1 MNKKSMF
8 RWLTAGGAVLLIVL
22 LSCAYSIVENESR
35 LVAPMDFSTYQ
46 FRIQD
51 LPMLIAIP
59 LLIVYIL
66 ALIVRL
72 FLALKQQRLQDQP
85 GYTRRVDPRFG
96 LFGFF
101 GFLGFLGFYSYASQR
116 VIFPFF
122 FFVFFGF
129 FGFYY
134 EGKMSGTLAVEM
146 FEEHRVKA
154 QLKAYKVG
162 MSLIF
167 AILWLVGF
175 GLFNRQLDYAAIYLT
190 IGISLAYAVTL
201 FLSEYLLYRYEH
213 QE

>member
-101 GFLGFLGFYSYASQR
+101 GF
-116 VIFPFF
+116 
-122 FFVFFGF
+122 
-129 FGFYY
+129 YY
-134 EGKMSGTLAVEM
+134 EGKMSGTLADEM